1 MALGL
6 ATAVLAVAQAWLL
19 ATAISSAF
27 MSGADLA
34 NLRTTVA
41 ALAIV
46 LAARAGIAWAQE
58 WVARRCSASIKS
70 SLRMHLLRHVATSLP
85 DLESGRA
92 SGEGVALATR
102 GRDALDAYFGRYLPQ
117 VVLAVVVPVVVVA
130 CLATADLVATL
141 TVALTLP
148 LIPFF
153 MALIGSATVSLRKR
167 RWEALARLSG
177 HFLDVVTGL
186 PTLRVF
192 GRSGAQ
198 LERLERVT
206 DDYRRENMA
215 TLRVAFLSA
224 FALELAATLSV
235 AMVAVGV
242 GLRLVNGLM
251 PLQTGLFVLILA
263 PEAYLPLRQLG
274 ASYHASE
281 EGLTAAGRVF
291 AIIEGTDPAESP
303 RRRRRGRSDDGAAAT
318 AISAQPIPVPA
329 TTGRSAGSA
338 AVPEMAGAEIRIE
351 GVTVRQPGRGLEAP
365 FEASLVVRPGQVVAI
380 AGPSGI
386 GKSTLIDVVLGL
398 RTADTGSVCVAG
410 ADGRAVAVESLNR
423 EAWHR
428 HVAWVPQHPYC
439 FPGTVADNVRMAAP
453 DATDAAVREAMD
465 AVGLGDLES
474 GARIGE
480 GGSGISSGQRRRIG
494 VARALIKNAEV
505 LILDEPTAGLDAA
518 SEATV
523 LAAVRDFARSRNR
536 AVLLVAHRP
545 AALAIADCV
554 VSINARSAAPA

>member
-1 MALGL
+1 M
-6 ATAVLAVAQAWLL
+6 LAVAQAWLL
-19 ATAISSAF
+19 AAAISSAF
-27 MSGADLA
+27 MDG
-34 NLRTTVA
+34 A
-41 ALAIV
+41 ALGVLWPTLSALALV

-58 WVARRCSASIKS
+58 SVARRCSASIKS
-70 SLRMHLLRHVATSLP
+70 SLRMHLLRHVAMKLP
-85 DLESGRA
+85 DLDSGRA
-92 SGEGVALATR
+92 SGEVVTLATR
-102 GRDALDAYFGRYLPQ
+102 GLDALDAYFGRYLPQ
-117 VVLAVVVPVVVVA
+117 VVLAVIVPVVVVA
-130 CLATADLVATL
+130 WLATADLVATL

-153 MALIGSATVSLRKR
+153 MALIGSATVRLRQR
-167 RWEALARLSG
+167 RWDALARLSG

-198 LERLERVT
+198 VERLERVT
-206 DDYRRENMA
+206 DDYRRESMA

-242 GLRLVNGLM
+242 GLRLVDGLM
-251 PLQTGLFVLILA
+251 SLQTGLFVLILA
-263 PEAYLPLRQLG
+263 PEAYLPIRQLG

-291 AIIEGTDPAESP
+291 AIVEAADASP
-303 RRRRRGRSDDGAAAT
+303 DGAAAGG
-318 AISAQPIPVPA
+318 VV
-329 TTGRSAGSA
+329 AGSA
-338 AVPEMAGAEIRIE
+338 DPARAGSLGTIVPDLAGAEIRID

-365 FEASLVVRPGQVVAI
+365 FEASLVVKPGQVVAI
-380 AGPSGI
+380 AGPSGA
-386 GKSTLIDVVLGL
+386 GKSTLVDVVLGL
-398 RTADTGSVCVAG
+398 RPADSGAVTIAT
-410 ADGRAVAVESLNR
+410 ADGRSVALESLDR

-428 HVAWVPQHPYC
+428 HVAWVPQHPYL
-439 FPGTVADNVRMAAP
+439 FPGTVADNVRLASPQAS
-453 DATDAAVREAMD
+453 DETVRAAMD
-465 AVGLGDLES
+465 AVGLAGVDP
-474 GARIGE
+474 AAPVTE
-480 GGSGISSGQRRRIG
+480 GGAGLSSGQRRRIG
-494 VARALIKNAEV
+494 VARALIREADL

-523 LAAVRDFARSRNR
+523 LAAVGATARARNR

-554 VSINARSAAPA
+554 VAISARSAAPA

>member
-27 MSGADLA
+27 MGGADLS
-34 NLRTTVA
+34 NLRTTLA
-41 ALAIV
+41 ALAVV

-70 SLRMHLLRHVATSLP
+70 SLRMHLLRHVATNLP
-85 DLESGRA
+85 GLETGRA
-92 SGEGVALATR
+92 SGEVVALATR
-102 GRDALDAYFGRYLPQ
+102 GLDALDAYFGRYLPQ

-177 HFLDVVTGL
+177 HFLDVVAGL

-206 DDYRRENMA
+206 DEYRRENMA

-242 GLRLVNGLM
+242 GLRLVDGLM

-291 AIIEGTDPAESP
+291 AIIEVTDASES
-303 RRRRRGRSDDGAAAT
+303 RGRSRHRRGGRGVPAPVLVAAA
-318 AISAQPIPVPA
+318 S
-329 TTGRSAGSA
+329 GRVSGGG
-338 AVPEMAGAEIRIE
+338 AVPEMAGAEVRIE
-351 GVTVRQPGRGLEAP
+351 GVTVKQPGRGLEAP
-365 FEASLVVRPGQVVAI
+365 FEASLVVKPGQVVAI

-398 RTADTGSVCVAG
+398 RTADSGSVRIAT
-410 ADGRAVAVESLNR
+410 ADGRSVAVESLDR

-439 FPGTVADNVRMAAP
+439 FPGTVADNVRLAAP
-453 DATDAAVREAMD
+453 DATDAAVRDAMD
-465 AVGLGDLES
+465 AVGLDDLAA

-494 VARALIKNAEV
+494 VARALIKDAEV

-523 LAAVRDFARSRNR
+523 LAAVADFARSRNR

-554 VSINARSAAPA
+554 VSINARSAVPA

>member
-1 MALGL
+1 VLGL
-6 ATAVLAVAQAWLL
+6 CTAVLAVAQAWLL

-27 MSGADLA
+27 MGGADLSA
-34 NLRTTVA
+34 LRMTVL
-41 ALAIV
+41 ALAAV
-46 LAARAGIAWAQE
+46 LAARAGVAWAQE
-58 WVARRCSASIKS
+58 SVQRRCSAAIKS
-70 SLRMHLLRHVATSLP
+70 SLRMHLLRHVATNLP
-85 DLESGRA
+85 GQETGRA
-92 SGEGVALATR
+92 SGEVVALATR
-102 GRDALDAYFGRYLPQ
+102 GLDSLDAYFGRYLPQ
-117 VVLAVVVPVVVVA
+117 AVLAVVVPVVVVA

-242 GLRLVNGLM
+242 GLRLVDGLM
-251 PLQTGLFVLILA
+251 SLQTGLFVLILA

-291 AIIEGTDPAESP
+291 EIIEGPGAAEN
-303 RRRRRGRSDDGAAAT
+303 RAGDGAA
-318 AISAQPIPVPA
+318 VPD
-329 TTGRSAGSA
+329 
-338 AVPEMAGAEIRIE
+338 MAGAEVRIE

-386 GKSTLIDVVLGL
+386 GKSTLVDVVLGL
-398 RTADTGSVCVAG
+398 RAADAGSVCVTT
-410 ADGRAVAVESLNR
+410 ADGRAIAVDTLDR

-428 HVAWVPQHPYC
+428 HVAWVPRHPYC
-439 FPGTVADNVRMAAP
+439 FPGSVADNVRLAAP
-453 DATDAAVREAMD
+453 HATDAAVRSAMD
-465 AVGLGDLES
+465 AVGLGDLDAE
-474 GARIGE
+474 ARVGE

-494 VARALIKNAEV
+494 VARAMIKDAEV

-523 LAAVRDFARSRNR
+523 LAAVGDYARARNR
-536 AVLLVAHRP
+536 AVLLAAHRP

-554 VSINARSAAPA
+554 VSITARSAVPA

>member
-1 MALGL
+1 VALGL
-6 ATAVLAVAQAWLL
+6 ATAVMAVAQAWLL
-19 ATAISSAF
+19 ATAITSAF
-27 MSGADLA
+27 MGGADFSS
-34 NLRTTVA
+34 LRMTLA
-41 ALAIV
+41 ALAAV

-58 WVARRCSASIKS
+58 SVQRRCSASIKS
-70 SLRMHLLRHVATSLP
+70 SLRMHLLRHVATNLP
-85 DLESGRA
+85 GLETGRA
-92 SGEGVALATR
+92 SGEVVALATR
-102 GRDALDAYFGRYLPQ
+102 GLDSLDAYFGRYLPQ
-117 VVLAVVVPVVVVA
+117 AVLAVIVPLVVVA

-153 MALIGSATVSLRKR
+153 MALIGSATASLQRR

-206 DDYRRENMA
+206 DEYRRENMA

-235 AMVAVGV
+235 ALVAVGV
-242 GLRLVNGLM
+242 GLRLVDGLM

-263 PEAYLPLRQLG
+263 PEAYLPIRQLG

-291 AIIEGTDPAESP
+291 AIIEGPASEG
-303 RRRRRGRSDDGAAAT
+303 RTRRRRGATEPATAAAAT
-318 AISAQPIPVPA
+318 VADVP
-329 TTGRSAGSA
+329 GRD
-338 AVPEMAGAEIRIE
+338 AVPDMAGAEIRIE
-351 GVTVRQPGRGLEAP
+351 GVTVIQPGRGLDAP
-365 FEASLVVRPGQVVAI
+365 FDASLVVRPGQVVAI

-398 RTADTGSVCVAG
+398 RAADAGSVCVAT
-410 ADGRAVAVESLNR
+410 ADGHVVAVESLDR

-453 DATDAAVREAMD
+453 DASNETVRDAMD
-465 AVGLGDLES
+465 AVGLNDLES

-494 VARALIKNAEV
+494 VARALIKDAEV
-505 LILDEPTAGLDAA
+505 LILDEPTAVLDAE
-518 SEATV
+518 SEAQV
-523 LAAVRDFARSRNR
+523 LAAVGDIARSRNR

-545 AALAIADCV
+545 AALGIADRV
-554 VSINARSAAPA
+554 VTIAARSAVPA